1 MRNLID
7 LIKQIDEIDVSAN
20 AEFLDRIVNPDLA
33 NIIYGIINDYS
44 IITDDF
50 KKPAVLAFDA
60 NLLQEISELVIEIHD
75 EVIKSYGDERQIVRL
90 TEFLY
95 NYFLN
100 GDTYE

>member
-7 LIKQIDEIDVSAN
+7 LIKQIDEIDVSTN
-20 AEFLDRIVNPDLA
+20 DEFLDRIVNPDLA
-33 NIIYGIINDYS
+33 NVIYGVINDYS
-44 IITDDF
+44 IITDEF

-60 NLLQEISELVIEIHD
+60 ILLQEISEIVIKIHD
-75 EVIKSYGDERQIVRL
+75 EVIKSYGNERQIVRL
-90 TEFLY
+90 TELLY